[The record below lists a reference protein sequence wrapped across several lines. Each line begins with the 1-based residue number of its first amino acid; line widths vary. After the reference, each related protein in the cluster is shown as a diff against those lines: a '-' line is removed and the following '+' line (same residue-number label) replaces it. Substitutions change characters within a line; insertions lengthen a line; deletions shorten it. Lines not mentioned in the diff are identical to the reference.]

1 MGDIRVLMEQQRDFL
16 SKIVYRF
23 NTILIL
29 FPMLLFTKLEKTT
42 LKYIVEVSMVS
53 VIVH

>member
-1 MGDIRVLMEQQRDFL
+1 MDQQHGFL

-23 NTILIL
+23 NTIFIL
-29 FPMLLFTKLEKTT
+29 FPMPLFTKLEKTT

>member
-1 MGDIRVLMEQQRDFL
+1 MGDILVFMDQQCGFL
-16 SKIVYRF
+16 SKIVYRS

-29 FPMLLFTKLEKTT
+29 FPMPLFTKPEKTT
-42 LKYIVEVSMVS
+42 LKYIVKVSMVS